1 MECLGVMKGVYEYII
16 SLLQSIVYSINITK
30 TFVLC
35 HILSG
40 GTTSCNIEYI
50 NESFSIIEKWNTS
63 AGRMAFAI
71 IFLLKIE
78 EK

>member
-30 TFVLC
+30 TFVF
-35 HILSG
+35 HVY
-40 GTTSCNIEYI
+40 IEYI
-50 NESFSIIEKWNTS
+50 NDIHSIIEKWNTS

-78 EK
+78 KSRYLLPASG

>member
-30 TFVLC
+30 TFVLFVC
-35 HILSG
+35 IYKY
-40 GTTSCNIEYI
+40 IEYI
-50 NESFSIIEKWNTS
+50 NDSYSIIEDGNTS
-63 AGRMAFAI
+63 ARRMAFAL